1 MISTLKLNRFLLK
14 NASCVNLA
22 NNVNNII
29 LNKLFKRDYVSTRIF
44 QTKLDINLEMEYIRN
59 SRLNKVKF
67 CFLNLFYMNFI
78 KNRTF
83 KGASI

>member
-59 SRLNKVKF
+59 SRLNKVIF
-67 CFLNLFYMNFI
+67 YLLNFF
-78 KNRTF
+78 
-83 KGASI
+83 